1 MTLSDSQAVMD
12 RFYAIAPE
20 FKDYSESESIIKS
33 HIDFADSFISKELAS
48 PIREEILLYLAAHKV
63 DLALKRKGAGGQ
75 VTSLKEGGLSITYAS
90 GNVSDE
96 YDYSSYG
103 RAYKELVRQYSITA
117 FTRRV

>member
-1 MTLSDSQAVMD
+1 MALSDSLEVLN

-20 FKDYSESESIIKS
+20 FKDGSSEEIIKS
-33 HIDFADSFISKELAS
+33 HIDFADSFISKELQS
-48 PIREEILLYLAAHKV
+48 PIREEILLYLAAHKI

-96 YDYSSYG
+96 YDYSAYG

-117 FTRRV
+117 FTRCV